1 MGDAQRDPNV
11 KTVQLKPE
19 TAKEYTDFLTG
30 KKRKGTAKR
39 QKGGAAEA
47 SSASSISNI
56 PPGPSL
62 NTKTVS
68 MQIQKGGGA
77 SAPALGQ
84 LPVKISDAIGLGSP
98 GNPPLTQTMIGTNPQ
113 NPSIIRT
120 PAMEAA
126 RAAGTQPN
134 VLPSQAN
141 ILQNVQGVVQQN
153 VQPVQAAQ
161 AAQAG
166 GARASGL
173 VLAPKKKPTGRLLLA
188 PPKAKGTAA
197 GHRAS
202 TRKIKV
208 NLTNMKRRIHT
219 AKLIH
224 KDSKDKSID
233 EIRRLLESAKLIKPA
248 KEGKKVPEDILR
260 NIYKDYLILR
270 NKAL

>member
-1 MGDAQRDPNV
+1 MGDPNV

-19 TAKEYTDFLTG
+19 TAREYSDFLTG
-30 KKRKGTAKR
+30 KKRRGTAKK
-39 QKGGAAEA
+39 QKGGAAETGGTA
-47 SSASSISNI
+47 DGPTNI
-56 PPGPSL
+56 PPGISL
-62 NTKTVS
+62 NTKTVNL
-68 MQIQKGGGA
+68 QRGGGA
-77 SAPALGQ
+77 SAPSLSQ
-84 LPVKISDAIGLGSP
+84 LPVKIQDAVGIGAP
-98 GNPPLTQTMIGTNPQ
+98 GNPPLTQGPGLRPLTQTLPGTNPQ
-113 NPSIIRT
+113 NPANLNT
-120 PAMEAA
+120 PAMAAA

-134 VLPSQAN
+134 VLST
-141 ILQNVQGVVQQN
+141 QGTVVQS
-153 VQPVQAAQ
+153 P
-161 AAQAG
+161 QAG
-166 GARASGL
+166 GARGSL

-188 PPKAKGTAA
+188 PPKGKSAGSS

-208 NLTNMKRRIHT
+208 NLTNMKKRIHT

-233 EIRRLLESAKLIKPA
+233 EIRGLLESAKLIKPA